1 MKGSVFIWADL
12 FRRGKNPQSEAII
25 SALRA
30 NHLFKPLS
38 SSELQYLSQL
48 VHERIYEKGETIFKQ
63 NDRGY
68 GLYVILSGNV
78 SIRARSPQGEVQVT
92 TLERGSF
99 FGELALIEEDNIRTA
114 GAIALERTALLGF
127 FKPDLLEILERKP
140 ETGVKILLQL
150 AGVLGR
156 RLMATTERVNLAL
169 AQENPRVEKPND
181 PHAA

>member
-1 MKGSVFIWADL
+1 MKGSVFIWADM
-12 FRRGKNPQSEAII
+12 FRRGRDPKSEAVIA
-25 SALRA
+25 ALRS

-38 SSELQYLSQL
+38 SGELRYLAGL

-68 GLYVILSGNV
+68 GLYVILNGKV
-78 SIRARSPQGEVQVT
+78 SIRARSPKGEVQVT
-92 TLERGSF
+92 SLERGSF

-114 GAIALERTALLGF
+114 AAVASERTSLLGF
-127 FKPDLLEILERKP
+127 FKPDLMEILERKP

-156 RLMATTERVNLAL
+156 RLMATTERVNAAL
-169 AQENPRVEKPND
+169 AQESEAEASHGPS
-181 PHAA
+181 AA